1 VNPLLTSKLVQP
13 DASACDLGAAT
24 ARLPAANLC
33 QTGAALSSVV
43 KIACAKLQDWISN
56 NPDSRQADLQA
67 LRAEIK
73 AVITDDDNQRRLN
86 GKPEDKAKLLD
97 AGTFFSYDRAV
108 SERIPKIEKEWIETY
123 ISVAV
128 VTLADPA
135 PELDTLKKL
144 DATIRTFNKT
154 YSESGW
160 NFSLVLFEQLCL
172 NRFEIGEP
180 LSAALRLSGQGTKQ
194 PGEFGYRMAAMTL
207 FLLGMHVKSSMSNE
221 LEYDL
226 RPMKSLAL
234 ATEALR
240 DPENQRFQKS
250 VPEDLQSTIL
260 DNLKAGL
267 TIFLYSSSKFWN
279 QQEQALEPL
288 QAYLRDNRD
297 FLKPLIED
305 ACARTDELSS
315 LFVRAGAF
323 WLHSNIFKARTLP
336 ETPLPGSWDEILL
349 SPHEGQNIYWYRVVL
364 GGYIPAFLFE
374 AFDKKPEVFKQKNS
388 EGYALWRQNFD
399 SLFEKQIKES

>member
-1 VNPLLTSKLVQP
+1 MNPLLTPKLVPP
-13 DASACDLGAAT
+13 DVSVCDLGAAT
-24 ARLPAANLC
+24 ARLPVPNLC

-43 KIACAKLQDWISN
+43 KTACAKLQEWISN
-56 NPDSRQADLQA
+56 NPDSRKADLKA

-97 AGTFFSYDRAV
+97 LDYFFKYDHSV
-108 SERIPKIEKEWIETY
+108 SKRIPKIEKEWIETY

-128 VTLADPA
+128 ATLADPA
-135 PELDTLKKL
+135 PELATLKKL

-172 NRFEIGEP
+172 NRFEIGIP
-180 LSAALRLSGQGTKQ
+180 LRAALRLSGQGTKQ
-194 PGEFGYRMAAMTL
+194 PGEYGYRMAAMTL
-207 FLLGMHVKSSMSNE
+207 FLLGMHVKSSLPNE

-234 ATEALR
+234 VTEALR
-240 DPENQRFQKS
+240 DPENQRFQDS
-250 VPEDLQSTIL
+250 VPKDLQPTIL
-260 DNLKAGL
+260 ENLKAGL
-267 TIFLYSSSKFWN
+267 LIFLYSSSKFWN
-279 QQEQALEPL
+279 QQKKALEPL
-288 QAYLRDNRD
+288 QGYLRENRD
-297 FLKPLIED
+297 FLKPLIEE
-305 ACARTDELSS
+305 ACTHTDELTSV
-315 LFVRAGAF
+315 FVHAGSF
-323 WLHSNIFKARTLP
+323 WLHSCIFKTKTLP
-336 ETPLPGSWDEILL
+336 ATPLPGSWDEILL

-374 AFDKKPEVFKQKNS
+374 AFDNKPEVFKQKNS
-388 EGYALWRQNFD
+388 DAYALWMQNFRD
-399 SLFEKQIKES
+399 FISN